1 MKKIRFN
8 QTLIFTPVLL
18 VLFSLV
24 QCSPKMYNT
33 GKDFAAAGNYQD
45 AIEQFTKQIELKPE
59 FTDAYIARAQA
70 YEKLGN
76 LTEAANDYKRA
87 TTFDA
92 KNASNFYNAGRL
104 YFDLKDYNEAIS
116 MLSKATTLDKKH
128 VNAYKL
134 KLKSNI
140 ELKDYE
146 KALKES
152 DAVLA
157 LEQNPTNYYWHAFVH
172 EKLGNYNQ
180 AETFLRKSLDKSPN
194 ALETNIALADVL
206 YKAKKYDQS
215 LESCNKALQLD
226 SKSTEAL
233 WIRSKVYREKIDY
246 TKAIEDLSRIIYFSP
261 DNEQAFFNRG
271 LYNQEY
277 TKYQD
282 AINDFSKVISINPK
296 NAQAY
301 YNRAK
306 SYEQI
311 TQYSNAIA
319 DYKTY
324 ASLSDDN
331 SAEAKIRMEEAD
343 KRLYEL
349 NRETVKPVIV
359 FTQNMQSDPTK
370 INVIEN
376 ATSVTLKGQ
385 INDQSKIQYAKID
398 DVPVVFTEG
407 SVNNEFEVTIDV
419 TGKETVSVA
428 VADVYNNILAANF
441 TLNRTEIN
449 PPQIALIAPFASTTG
464 EIYLS
469 TDNRKLYVEG
479 RVSDDNFIKNIMVD
493 DMSASYPV
501 NSKNPEFFATIDI
514 ANKNK
519 FVVKAE
525 DIYGNIA
532 EQEFIINR
540 EALGISQDNPMG
552 KTWVIF
558 IENSNYQTF
567 ASLDGPIKDVSMM
580 KAALANY
587 KVHNI
592 IHKKDMTKEQ
602 MEKFFSIELR
612 DLVRSNQVNSLLVW
626 YAGHGK
632 YINQI
637 GYWVPTDAK
646 RDDEFT
652 YFNISALKAALQSYS
667 QFVTHTLVIT
677 DACESGPTFYQAMR
691 STPQER
697 DCGNWE
703 ATKFKSSQ
711 VFSSAGYELAVD
723 NSQFTRTFANAL
735 SNNPNACLPIEN
747 IVSKVTV
754 AVAKSGT
761 QKPQFGKIDGLAD
774 EGGTFFFIAKEK

>member
-1 MKKIRFN
+1 MGKFKIN
-8 QTLIFTPVLL
+8 QTLIFTPLL
-18 VLFSLV
+18 IILFSLV
-24 QCSPKMYNT
+24 QCSPKLYNT

-45 AIEQFTKQIELKPE
+45 AIAQFTKQIELKPE
-59 FTDAYIARAQA
+59 FTDAYIARAEA
-70 YEKLGN
+70 YEKTGN

-87 TTFDA
+87 TTFND
-92 KNASNFYNAGRL
+92 KNASYFYNAGRL
-104 YFDLKDYNEAIS
+104 NFELKEYNEAIS
-116 MLSKATTLDKKH
+116 MLSRATAIDKKH
-128 VNAYKL
+128 VNAFKL
-134 KLKSNI
+134 KLKSYV
-140 ELKDYE
+140 ELKEYD

-157 LEQNPTNYYWHAFVH
+157 LEQDTKNFFMHAFIH

-180 AETFLRKSLDKSPN
+180 AETFFRKSLEKSPN
-194 ALETNIALADVL
+194 ILEAHIALADVL
-206 YKAKKYDQS
+206 YKAKKYDPS
-215 LESCNKALQLD
+215 IESCNKALQID
-226 SKSTEAL
+226 SKSTDAL
-233 WIRSKVYREKIDY
+233 WIRSKVYKEKIDY
-246 TKAIEDLSRIIYFSP
+246 TKAIEDMSKIIFFLP
-261 DNEQAFFNRG
+261 DNEEAFYSRG
-271 LYNQEY
+271 VYNQEY
-277 TKYQD
+277 NKYQD
-282 AINDFSKVISINPK
+282 AINDFSKVISLNPK
-296 NAQAY
+296 NALAY
-301 YNRAK
+301 FNRAK

-319 DYKTY
+319 DFKMY

-331 SAEAKIRMEEAD
+331 SDEAKARLEEVS

-349 NRETVKPVIV
+349 NRETVKPVLV
-359 FTQNMQSDPTK
+359 FNQNGQTDPTK
-370 INVIEN
+370 LNVVEN
-376 ATSVTLKGQ
+376 ATTVVLKGQ
-385 INDQSKIQYAKID
+385 ISDQSKIQYAKID
-398 DVPVVFTEG
+398 NVDVNFIEG
-407 SVNNEFEVTIDV
+407 STNNEFEVTIDV

-428 VADVYNNILAANF
+428 VADIYNNILAVNY

-449 PPQIALIAPFASTTG
+449 PPQIALIAPFASTSG

-479 RVSDDNFIKNIMVD
+479 RINDDNLIKSIMVD
-493 DMSASYPV
+493 DMNASYPV
-501 NSKNPEFFATIDI
+501 SSKNPDFFATIDI
-514 ANKNK
+514 ANKNR

-532 EQEFIINR
+532 EQEFKINR
-540 EALGISQDNPMG
+540 EALEITQDNPMG

-558 IENSNYQTF
+558 IENSSYETF
-567 ASLDGPIKDVSMM
+567 ASLDGPVKDVSMM

-592 IHKKDMTKEQ
+592 VHKKDMTKEQ

-632 YINQI
+632 YINQT
-637 GYWVPTDAK
+637 GYWVPIDAK

-652 YFNISALKAALQSYS
+652 YFNINALKAALQSYS

-691 STPQER
+691 SAPQER

-723 NSQFTRTFANAL
+723 NSQFTRTFANSL
-735 SNNPNACLPIEN
+735 TNNPNACLAIEN
-747 IVSKVTV
+747 IVSVVTV

-774 EGGTFFFIAKEK
+774 EGGTFFFIAKDK

>member
-1 MKKIRFN
+1 M
-8 QTLIFTPVLL
+8 
-18 VLFSLV
+18 FSLV
-24 QCSPKMYNT
+24 QCSPKLYNT

-45 AIEQFTKQIELKPE
+45 AIAQFTKQIELKPE
-59 FTDAYIARAQA
+59 FTDAYIARAEA
-70 YEKLGN
+70 YEKTGN

-87 TTFDA
+87 TTFND
-92 KNASNFYNAGRL
+92 KNASYFYNAGRL
-104 YFDLKDYNEAIS
+104 NFELKEYNEAIS
-116 MLSKATTLDKKH
+116 MLSRATAIDKKH
-128 VNAYKL
+128 VNAFKL
-134 KLKSNI
+134 KLKSYV
-140 ELKDYE
+140 ELKEYD

-157 LEQNPTNYYWHAFVH
+157 LEQDTKNFFMHAFIH

-180 AETFLRKSLDKSPN
+180 AETFFRKSLEKSPN
-194 ALETNIALADVL
+194 ILEAHIALADVL
-206 YKAKKYDQS
+206 YKAKKYDPS
-215 LESCNKALQLD
+215 IESCNKALQID
-226 SKSTEAL
+226 SKSTDAL
-233 WIRSKVYREKIDY
+233 WIRSKVYKEKIDY
-246 TKAIEDLSRIIYFSP
+246 TKAIEDMSKIIFFLP
-261 DNEQAFFNRG
+261 DNEEAFYSRG
-271 LYNQEY
+271 VYNQEY
-277 TKYQD
+277 NKYQD
-282 AINDFSKVISINPK
+282 AINDFSKVISLNPK
-296 NAQAY
+296 NALAY
-301 YNRAK
+301 FNRAK

-319 DYKTY
+319 DFKMY

-331 SAEAKIRMEEAD
+331 SDEAKARLEEVS

-349 NRETVKPVIV
+349 NRETVKPVLV
-359 FTQNMQSDPTK
+359 FNQNGQTDPTK
-370 INVIEN
+370 LNVVEN
-376 ATSVTLKGQ
+376 ATTVVLKGQ
-385 INDQSKIQYAKID
+385 ISDQSKIQYAKID
-398 DVPVVFTEG
+398 NVDVNFIEG
-407 SVNNEFEVTIDV
+407 STNNEFEVTIDV

-428 VADVYNNILAANF
+428 VADIYNNILAVNY

-449 PPQIALIAPFASTTG
+449 PPQIALIAPFASTSG

-479 RVSDDNFIKNIMVD
+479 RINDDNLIKSIMVD
-493 DMSASYPV
+493 DMNASYPV
-501 NSKNPEFFATIDI
+501 SSKNPDFFATIDI
-514 ANKNK
+514 ANKNR

-532 EQEFIINR
+532 EQEFKINR
-540 EALGISQDNPMG
+540 EALEITQDNPMG

-558 IENSNYQTF
+558 IENSSYETF
-567 ASLDGPIKDVSMM
+567 ASLDGPVKDVSMM

-592 IHKKDMTKEQ
+592 VHKKDMTKEQ

-632 YINQI
+632 YINQT
-637 GYWVPTDAK
+637 GYWVPIDAK

-652 YFNISALKAALQSYS
+652 YFNINALKAALQSYS

-691 STPQER
+691 SAPQER

-723 NSQFTRTFANAL
+723 NSQFTRTFANSL
-735 SNNPNACLPIEN
+735 TNNPNACLAIEN
-747 IVSKVTV
+747 IVSVVTV

-774 EGGTFFFIAKEK
+774 EGGTFFFIAKDK

>member
-1 MKKIRFN
+1 MRKITIN
-8 QTLIFTPVLL
+8 KTLIFTPVLIT
-18 VLFSLV
+18 LFSLI
-24 QCSPKMYNT
+24 QCSPSLYNT

-45 AIEQFTKQIELKPE
+45 AIAQFTKQIELKPE
-59 FTDAYIARAQA
+59 FTDAYTARAQA
-70 YEKLGN
+70 YEKTGN
-76 LTEAANDYKRA
+76 LAEAANDYKRA
-87 TTFDA
+87 TTFDG
-92 KNASNFYNAGRL
+92 KNASYFYNAGRL
-104 YFDLKDYNEAIS
+104 YFELKDYNESIA
-116 MLSKATTLDKKH
+116 MLGKATSLDKKL

-134 KLKSNI
+134 KLKSHI
-140 ELKDYE
+140 ELNEFD

-152 DAVLA
+152 DALLP
-157 LEQNPTNYYWHAFVH
+157 LEQSAQSFATHAFIH

-180 AETFLRKSLDKSPN
+180 AETFYRKSLEKSPN
-194 ALETNIALADVL
+194 ILSTHLYLADVL
-206 YKAKKYDQS
+206 NKAKKYDQA
-215 LESCNKALQLD
+215 LESCNKALQID

-233 WIRSKVYREKIDY
+233 WIRSKIYREKADY
-246 TKAIEDLSRIIYFSP
+246 TKAIEDLTRIILVSP
-261 DNEQAFFNRG
+261 DNEQAFYTRG
-271 LYNQEY
+271 TYNQDY

-282 AINDFSKVISINPK
+282 AINDFSKAISLNPK

-301 YNRAK
+301 FNRAK

-311 TQYSNAIA
+311 TQYANAVA
-319 DYKTY
+319 DFKMY
-324 ASLSDDN
+324 ASLTDDN
-331 SAEAKIRMEEAD
+331 SDEAKVRMEEAN

-349 NRETVKPVIV
+349 NRETIKPVLA
-359 FTQNMQSDPTK
+359 FSQSSQTDPSK
-370 INVIEN
+370 INVVEN
-376 ATSVTLKGQ
+376 ATTVTLKGN

-398 DVPVVFTEG
+398 NTDVTFIEG
-407 SVNNEFEVTIDV
+407 SGTNEFEVTIDV
-419 TGKETVSVA
+419 AGKEMISVA
-428 VADVYNNILAANF
+428 VADVYNNILVANY

-449 PPQIALIAPFASTTG
+449 APQIALIAPFASTSG
-464 EIYLS
+464 EIYLA

-479 RVSDDNFIKNIMVD
+479 RISDENLIKSIMVD
-493 DMSASYPV
+493 EMNASYPV
-501 NSKNPEFFATIDI
+501 SSKNPDFFATIDI

-519 FVVKAE
+519 FVVTAE

-532 EQEFIINR
+532 QQEFKINR
-540 EALGISQDNPMG
+540 EALEISQDNPMG

-558 IENSNYQTF
+558 IENSTYETF
-567 ASLDGPIKDVSMM
+567 ASLDGPVKDVSMM

-587 KVHNI
+587 KIHNI
-592 IHKKDMTKEQ
+592 VHKKDMTKEQ

-632 YINQI
+632 YINQT

-652 YFNISALKAALQSYS
+652 YFNINSLKAALQSYS

-691 STPQER
+691 SAPQER

-711 VFSSAGYELAVD
+711 VLSSAGYELAVD
-723 NSQFTRTFANAL
+723 NSQFTRTFAGAL
-735 SNNPNACLPIEN
+735 TNNPNACLPIEN

-774 EGGTFFFIAKEK
+774 EGGTFFFIAKDK